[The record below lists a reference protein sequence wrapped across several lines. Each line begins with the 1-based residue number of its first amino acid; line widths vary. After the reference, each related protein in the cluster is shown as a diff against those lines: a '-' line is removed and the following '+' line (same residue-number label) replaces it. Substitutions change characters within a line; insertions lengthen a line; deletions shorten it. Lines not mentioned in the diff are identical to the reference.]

1 MDFYHWLHLW
11 EICWLFGS
19 YVSFIFSFKVFLLI
33 QYWPRIKKCG
43 FGLNLRIE
51 RVPLSKVG
59 KLFLK
64 GRKPLLSF
72 FHILSVLSV
81 YVKLFFRDLESL
93 SESSTKM
100 RLVPFLNGNV
110 INLLS
115 LDYVKTYEKFSTFPQ
130 LFHLFLWREKLGF
143 SELSNPLQRHD
154 DIVAF
159 MGFQTIECSCQ

>member
-1 MDFYHWLHLW
+1 MFHSAEL
-11 EICWLFGS
+11 ENC
-19 YVSFIFSFKVFLLI
+19 FKR
-33 QYWPRIKKCG
+33 PEA
-43 FGLNLRIE
+43 N
-51 RVPLSKVG
+51 
-59 KLFLK
+59 
-64 GRKPLLSF
+64 LLSF

-93 SESSTKM
+93 SESSPKM

-115 LDYVKTYEKFSTFPQ
+115 LDYVTTYEKFSTFPQ

-159 MGFQTIECSCQ
+159 MGFQTIECIVVANKDEKWCSYFFQTLVGECTRWWTFTSGTWLWPMLS